1 MSGNK
6 MDIHQMWD
14 AYPALKEEL
23 NDVLLLIES
32 YIRVRDS
39 AIANRI
45 KKMVH
50 SGGKLL
56 RPAYSLLCSHIGP
69 NQDPDRSK
77 AVAAALECLHM
88 ASLVHDDVIDKADI
102 RHGQITIHEE
112 YGNKVAIYTGDYLLS
127 LAFSILSR
135 YANYLPRI
143 HFRGF
148 QADKILAG
156 ELEQLHGRYQ
166 ESVSI
171 KRYLSQ
177 ISGKTAQLFAMSCYT
192 GAMAS
197 HTEQQ
202 IAAHAWRMG
211 RYIGMAFQIIDDVLD
226 YQGTSHVL
234 GKPVMNDIRQGVYTL
249 PLIYALKADAQTLR
263 PLLRKRESITEE
275 DLNII
280 LECIRHHDG
289 VEKATR
295 LADGYTKK
303 ALDELKQLPSGS
315 YKETLEQLT
324 KALLERKM

>member
-6 MDIHQMWD
+6 TDIHQMWD
-14 AYPALKEEL
+14 AYPELKEEL

-39 AIANRI
+39 AITNRI

-69 NQDPDRSK
+69 DQDPDRSK

-88 ASLVHDDVIDKADI
+88 ASLVHDDVIDKADT

-135 YANYLPRI
+135 YANSLPRI

-177 ISGKTAQLFAMSCYT
+177 ISGKTAQLFAISCYT

-197 HTEQQ
+197 HAEQHL
-202 IAAHAWRMG
+202 ATCAWRMG
-211 RYIGMAFQIIDDVLD
+211 RYIGMAFQVIDDILD
-226 YQGTSHVL
+226 YRGTSHVL

-249 PLIYALKADAQTLR
+249 PLIYALKADAQTLY

-275 DLNII
+275 DLNTI
-280 LECIRHHDG
+280 LECIRRHDG

-295 LADGYTKK
+295 LADRYTKK